1 MVVCQSDASHVSCQN
16 SKRWSTEI
24 PKNPKNP
31 KNPMH
36 RKLFGGGDLV
46 WGNFPKGENGTF

>member
-31 KNPMH
+31 ENPMH
-36 RKLFGGGDLV
+36 RKLFGGDLV
-46 WGNFPKGENGTF
+46 WGNFPKGENGIF